1 MPSKIKEVKDL
12 YTTIPN
18 VGRLARKTG
27 LSECVVLRMLIT
39 SGIYPTPR
47 AKEIARLRLI
57 DLTTE
62 EIARYL
68 QIRPKTVKNYYPYQR
83 GTYCDYAEQKSENAK
98 KIAEWR
104 HRKRDGLIE

>member
-1 MPSKIKEVKDL
+1 MKDL

>member
-1 MPSKIKEVKDL
+1 MKDL

-62 EIARYL
+62 EIAKHL

-83 GTYCDYAEQKSENAK
+83 GTYCDYAEHKSENAK

-104 HRKRDGLIE
+104 LRKKEEGIEDAPSG